1 MSGAEFVH
9 TVLKPWLGAGLLALC
24 ACSTASSSGHS
35 TVVQPTPAVRTST
48 TAERAQAVAAR
59 VQVLATHAQQEE
71 PKVTP
76 ALISLAKRA
85 GGEMI
90 KLKYRLKTRA
100 SATRKLNKYLLEH
113 PGKEVSQVDLQDML
127 RYTMRVDDQPTGNY
141 VKSVHLILET
151 LEAQG
156 HTVELV
162 KNCWPRGDSYSGVN
176 TVLRAES
183 GLAWELQFHT
193 SESLRVQAETRK
205 MYEELRKV
213 NTPLPRKQAL
223 FKQMAAAWDTVP
235 VPFEVLEE
243 KNLHVQERT
252 RRYNPPG
259 ADL

>member
-1 MSGAEFVH
+1 MSGTEFVH
-9 TVLKPWLGAGLLALC
+9 TVLKPWLGVGLLALC
-24 ACSTASSSGHS
+24 ACSTARSSGDS
-35 TVVQPTPAVRTST
+35 AVVQPTPAVQTST
-48 TAERAQAVAAR
+48 TTDHAQAVAAQ
-59 VQVLATHAQQEE
+59 VQALATRALQEE

-76 ALISLAKRA
+76 VLINLAEQA

-90 KLKYRLKTRA
+90 KLKYRLKTQA
-100 SATRKLNKYLLEH
+100 SATRKLNKHLLKH
-113 PGKEVSQVDLQDML
+113 PDKEASQVDLQDML
-127 RYTMRVDDQPTGNY
+127 RYTMRINDQPAGNY

-156 HTVELV
+156 HSVELV

-176 TVLRAES
+176 TVLRAKS

-193 SESLRVQAETRK
+193 SDSLRVQAETRE

-213 NTPLPRKQAL
+213 NTRLPRKRAL

-243 KNLHVQERT
+243 KNLHAQERA